1 MLIGEIL
8 PTFGKVYINGYD
20 LAKNFSSARSYLGYC
35 PQFDYLN
42 DYLSVKQTF
51 ELFCELRGVEAAN
64 VPIIVEN
71 LILLFRLHEI
81 EHKIIKNIRY
91 LSYFCL
97 Y

>member
-1 MLIGEIL
+1 MLIGEIF

-20 LAKNFSSARSYLGYC
+20 LANSFSLARKHLGYC

-51 ELFCELRGVEAAN
+51 ELFCELRGIKSIH
-64 VPIIVEN
+64 VPLIVEN
-71 LILLFRLHEI
+71 LISLFRLNEF

-91 LSYFCL
+91 L
-97 Y
+97 

>member
-1 MLIGEIL
+1 MLIGEIF

-20 LAKNFSSARSYLGYC
+20 LVNSFSLARKHLGYC

-51 ELFCELRGVEAAN
+51 ELFCELRGIKSIH
-64 VPIIVEN
+64 VPLIVEN
-71 LILLFRLHEI
+71 LISLFRLNEF

-91 LSYFCL
+91 L
-97 Y
+97 